1 MEVPTTT
8 TCDDADRTST
18 PEEIT
23 AFRWML
29 LLGFSADE
37 AAAALRP
44 DIFRL
49 PHEAGELAQT

>member
-1 MEVPTTT
+1 METPTMKP
-8 TCDDADRTST
+8 DEDGDRTST

-49 PHEAGELAQT
+49 PSEAETSTN